1 MSCAIVPN
9 LAQSLNCV
17 DSGRVVVMEK
27 AFIDEV
33 MKMNLNI
40 AVCLSLDEIAISER
54 KIRPALNA
62 AFMWKTI
69 KRSMYFQNIRIVRL
83 AMENT
88 NASLPSNTIL
98 EDIRTIYYNFYEV
111 QSSSWERMESLRALK
126 SNPLSFKQSI
136 SLSPIKAGF
145 FFVVDDINNSKID
158 DQKTIILFLF

>member
-33 MKMNLNI
+33 MKINLNI

-62 AFMWKTI
+62 AFM
-69 KRSMYFQNIRIVRL
+69 
-83 AMENT
+83 
-88 NASLPSNTIL
+88 
-98 EDIRTIYYNFYEV
+98 
-111 QSSSWERMESLRALK
+111 
-126 SNPLSFKQSI
+126 
-136 SLSPIKAGF
+136 
-145 FFVVDDINNSKID
+145 
-158 DQKTIILFLF
+158 